1 MIGSST
7 VVLCIPTVVQHG
19 ACLARLM
26 RRAGAVEAIF
36 RLRYVD
42 ACPRNAVTRLRNPV
56 LAALLALSEG
66 AGGTATENPN
76 VLMPAALSTNTAPLC
91 ISATALTIDKPSP

>member
-66 AGGTATENPN
+66 AGGAATENPH
-76 VLMPAALSTNTAPLC
+76 LFTPPALLTTTTPFC
-91 ISATALTIDKPSP
+91 ICATGLPITKPN